1 MSKAAPLDMPR
12 WEWRSFA
19 PSFEAFRQ
27 GHPELSPSPAVTSQE
42 VCLLRQKSMHDVQI
56 QDGTVRLKWRK
67 ETGPGGL
74 ELWDPIL
81 SAGFPCPPMVV
92 ARLFEAWGIPVPRLD
107 RSEYTQEQFLDVVR
121 RHAPEV
127 DAVNIVKQSETFQ
140 LDGVSGEFAR
150 LEIRRAR
157 IECLSVEHEDPGLTL
172 QVIARLGLRARGNT
186 SYPQGL
192 KDALRIHPTPRH

>member
-1 MSKAAPLDMPR
+1 MPR

-19 PSFEAFRQ
+19 PSFDAFRQ
-27 GHPELSPSPAVTSQE
+27 DHPELSVSPAVTSQD
-42 VCLLRQKSMHDVQI
+42 VCLLCRTSTHDVQI
-56 QDGTVRLKWRK
+56 QDGAVRLKWRK

-74 ELWDPIL
+74 EMWDPVL
-81 SAGFPCPPMVV
+81 SAGFPCSPMVV
-92 ARLFEAWGIPVPRLD
+92 ARLFEAWGLPVPKLE
-107 RSEYTQEQFLDVVR
+107 RSEYTQAQFLELVR
-121 RHAPEV
+121 RHTH
-127 DAVNIVKQSETFQ
+127 DIYAVGITKQSETFQ

-150 LEIRRAR
+150 LTIRHAR
-157 IECLSVEHEDPGLTL
+157 VECLSMEHEDPGLTL